1 MYNGGT
7 GKWYFMEYAARGWLS
22 NSPVE
27 ILTDF
32 RAVKCKGHATT
43 RHEGARQGVEAE
55 VRGAFKL

>member
-1 MYNGGT
+1 
-7 GKWYFMEYAARGWLS
+7 MEYAARGWLS